1 MFHRVSTVYDVDK
14 YLLGEL
20 EACKGGQVENKDG
33 WVDGWV
39 GGWMDRQASRWIS
52 DGEVVH
58 LGV

>member
-39 GGWMDRQASRWIS
+39 GGWMS
-52 DGEVVH
+52 G
-58 LGV
+58 L